1 MDGATILAVIERPY
15 PLAAEELGLVVEAR
29 PTPTEPEPK
38 PAQPGH
44 GWPNRVE
51 GKGFCIHLQHR
62 AI

>member
-1 MDGATILAVIERPY
+1 VIERPY

-44 GWPNRVE
+44 GRTKSGLIVNCVNVNP
-51 GKGFCIHLQHR
+51 
-62 AI
+62 